1 MATYAS
7 PAGPSV
13 RRVFMAA
20 LASAAL
26 AGASALAQ
34 TPRKIARGLGI
45 ALPRSI
51 LPCADRIIE

>member
-7 PAGPSV
+7 PADPSV

-26 AGASALAQ
+26 AGASAPAQ
-34 TPRKIARGLGI
+34 APRKIARGPGI

-51 LPCADRIIE
+51 LLRADRIIE